1 MLSSGYLPRW
11 ISALFASMGFIFF
24 DYFEPQF
31 HMLISDSSGCLGC
44 FQSSKGL
51 TTQHWK
57 LKRSSFSEDFW
68 SSSACEIENS
78 PLKPQRSISSISISS
93 HSLDLSGSTSR
104 PSEFVNHGKF
114 ICLLLWNQTR
124 QQWVGNK
131 KSEKWTQP
139 RESMLSYSC
148 NWNAVDDSLHGSTKH
163 FPKPLP
169 LSELVDFLDDVWEQ
183 EGLYD

>member
-1 MLSSGYLPRW
+1 
-11 ISALFASMGFIFF
+11 
-24 DYFEPQF
+24 
-31 HMLISDSSGCLGC
+31 MLISD
-44 FQSSKGL
+44 SSKGL

-104 PSEFVNHGKF
+104 PSEFVNHG
-114 ICLLLWNQTR
+114 LLLWNQTR

-139 RESMLSYSC
+139 RESMLRLEIFIVFHNFYSC
-148 NWNAVDDSLHGSTKH
+148 NWNAVDDSLHGSTKP

>member
-1 MLSSGYLPRW
+1 MP
-11 ISALFASMGFIFF
+11 F
-24 DYFEPQF
+24 
-31 HMLISDSSGCLGC
+31 SSGCLGC
-44 FQSSKGL
+44 FQPSKGL

-114 ICLLLWNQTR
+114 IYLTQSTSFCGLLLWNQTR

-131 KSEKWTQP
+131 KSEKRTQP

-148 NWNAVDDSLHGSTKH
+148 NWNAVDDSLHGSTKP

-169 LSELVDFLDDVWEQ
+169 LSDLVDFLDDVWEQ

>member
-11 ISALFASMGFIFF
+11 ISALFASMG
-24 DYFEPQF
+24 
-31 HMLISDSSGCLGC
+31 GCLGC

-104 PSEFVNHGKF
+104 PSEFVNHG
-114 ICLLLWNQTR
+114 LLLWNQTR